1 MIWDAE
7 KIRDLR
13 LRMGWS
19 QSDLAR
25 RLEVDSQSIGQLE
38 MGLVE
43 QTPKELSSRLD
54 LLFKQ
59 AEASADGV
67 SCNSLAEI
75 MFIEDDVLQVDTG
88 SIRRKF
94 LDQ

>member
-1 MIWDAE
+1 MVWDRE

-25 RLEVDSQSIGQLE
+25 RLDIDARQITDIE
-38 MGLVE
+38 MGLE
-43 QTPKELSSRLD
+43 EPRQDQLSGLD
-54 LLFKQ
+54 LLLKQ
-59 AEASADGV
+59 AEASADGMA
-67 SCNSLAEI
+67 CDSLAEI
-75 MFIEDDVLQVDTG
+75 VFGEDEVLQVDTT

>member
-1 MIWDAE
+1 MVWDGDR
-7 KIRDLR
+7 IRDLR
-13 LRMGWS
+13 RRLGLT

-25 RLEVDSQSIGQLE
+25 RLEIESYKIGE
-38 MGLVE
+38 MEIGLIE
-43 QTPKELSSRLD
+43 ETPLNVSSRLD

-67 SCNSLAEI
+67 SCDSLAEI
-75 MFIEDDVLQVDTG
+75 LFEEDSVLQVDTT
-88 SIRRKF
+88 SIHRKF